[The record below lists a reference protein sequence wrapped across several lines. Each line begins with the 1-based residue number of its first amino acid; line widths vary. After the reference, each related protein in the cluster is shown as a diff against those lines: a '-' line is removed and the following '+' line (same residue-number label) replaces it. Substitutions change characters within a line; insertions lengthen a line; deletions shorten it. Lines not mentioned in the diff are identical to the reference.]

1 MSKYVDVYL
10 LPIAERKCSKYKKMA
25 TAAGKLFS
33 KHGALTYR
41 EYVASDLKVEGGIMA
56 PWF

>member
-1 MSKYVDVYL
+1 
-10 LPIAERKCSKYKKMA
+10 MA

>member
-1 MSKYVDVYL
+1 
-10 LPIAERKCSKYKKMA
+10 MA

-41 EYVASDLKVEGGIMA
+41 EYVASDLNVEGGIMA
-56 PWF
+56 FDKDMRQHFVMISNIQTRR